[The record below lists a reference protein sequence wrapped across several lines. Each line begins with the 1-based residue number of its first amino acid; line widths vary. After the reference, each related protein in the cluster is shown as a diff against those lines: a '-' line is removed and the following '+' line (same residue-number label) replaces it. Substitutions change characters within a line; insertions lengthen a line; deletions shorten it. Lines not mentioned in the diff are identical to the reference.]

1 MAAFKKIFKKIIKSA
16 IFAAFAFPLLYIALN
31 IGIIAV
37 NDIGAAAAKS
47 ELVKE
52 AKANDLTVISSE
64 CRVGH
69 FFGNGNGA
77 EYLSVVFLSEVPKEE
92 DFEGCDIYLPDK
104 YKEKCG
110 YYISPPQDYKC
121 AVIKLTSPG
130 NYLLYDFDLR
140 GH

>member
-1 MAAFKKIFKKIIKSA
+1 MKSKLKILDKILA
-16 IFAAFAFPLLYIALN
+16 VFAAPLLYIALN
-31 IGIIAV
+31 IGVIAV

-52 AKANDLTVISSE
+52 VRAKDMTVISSE
-64 CRVGH
+64 CKVGH
-69 FFGNGNGA
+69 FFGNGNGS
-77 EYLSVVFLSEVPKEE
+77 EYLSLVFLSDLHVEEV
-92 DFEGCDIYLPDK
+92 FEGCDIYLPDK
-104 YKEKCG
+104 YKENCG
-110 YYISPPQDYKC
+110 YYISPPENYKC

>member
-1 MAAFKKIFKKIIKSA
+1 MKFKLKILA
-16 IFAAFAFPLLYIALN
+16 VFAAPLLYIALN
-31 IGIIAV
+31 IGVIAV
-37 NDIGAAAAKS
+37 NDISAAAAKS

-52 AKANDLTVISSE
+52 VRAKDMTVISSE

-77 EYLSVVFLSEVPKEE
+77 EYLSVVFLSEVPEE
-92 DFEGCDIYLPDK
+92 GDFEGCDICLPDK